1 MKKLVFWFVR
11 QPYLLLTLAAMIWGS
26 NAIAGKLAVGHISPA
41 LLVSMR
47 WIFAAMVV
55 LPLAWPHLK
64 RDWPTIKPRL
74 PFLFVL
80 GTMGFTLFNNIMYL
94 ALYYTSAINVGIEQ
108 ASMPLMIFLLNFIL
122 FRIKTN
128 YLQITG
134 FTLTLVGVVI
144 AVTNGDP
151 LGIFSQSTNFG
162 DLIMLVAVAC
172 YAGYSVAL
180 KNKPDIHWLS
190 LVSVLGVSALITS
203 FLFTGL
209 EFYRDE
215 LVLPNWYAAGI
226 VIYIAIFPSLIA
238 QISWI
243 RGLEMVGSN
252 RGSLFINFVPVFSSA
267 FAIILLGE
275 QFHLYHAL
283 ALCLVVGGVA
293 LAEYKIINPH

>member
-1 MKKLVFWFVR
+1 MQKLIFWFVR

-26 NAIAGKLAVGHISPA
+26 NAIAGKLAVGQISPA

-47 WIFAAMVV
+47 WIFAAMVI

-64 RDWPTIKPRL
+64 RDWPTIKQHL

-94 ALYYTSAINVGIEQ
+94 ALYHTSAINVGIEQ

-128 YLQITG
+128 YLQLTG

-144 AVTNGDP
+144 AITNGDP
-151 LGIFSQSTNFG
+151 LGIFSRSTNFG

-203 FLFTGL
+203 FLFTGF
-209 EFYRDE
+209 EFYRGD
-215 LVLPNWYAAGI
+215 LVLPNWYATGI

-267 FAIILLGE
+267 FAIILLRE
-275 QFHLYHAL
+275 QFHLFHAL
-283 ALCLVVGGVA
+283 ALCLVVGGVW
-293 LAEYKIINPH
+293 LAQH

>member
-1 MKKLVFWFVR
+1 MQKLIFWFVR

-47 WIFAAMVV
+47 WIFAAMVI
-55 LPLAWPHLK
+55 LPMAWPHLK
-64 RDWPTIKPRL
+64 KDWPTIKRHL
-74 PFLFVL
+74 PFLFFL
-80 GTMGFTLFNNIMYL
+80 GSLGFTFFNNIMYL
-94 ALYYTSAINVGIEQ
+94 ALYHTSAINVGIEQ
-108 ASMPLMIFLLNFIL
+108 ASMPLMIFLLNFFL

-128 YLQITG
+128 SLQLIG

-144 AVTNGDP
+144 VITNGNP

-162 DLIMLVAVAC
+162 DLIMLIAVAC

-203 FLFTGL
+203 FFFTGF
-209 EFYRDE
+209 EVYRGD
-215 LVLPNWYAAGI
+215 LVLPNWYATGI

-238 QISWI
+238 QIAWI

-283 ALCLVVGGVA
+283 ALGLVVGGVA
-293 LAEYKIINPH
+293 LAQYKIKS

>member
-1 MKKLVFWFVR
+1 MQKLILWFVR
-11 QPYLLLTLAAMIWGS
+11 QPYLLLILAAMLWGS

-47 WIFAAMVV
+47 WIFAAMVI

-64 RDWPTIKPRL
+64 KDWPTIKLHL
-74 PFLFVL
+74 PFLFFL
-80 GTMGFTLFNNIMYL
+80 GSLGFTFFNNIMYL

-108 ASMPLMIFLLNFIL
+108 ASMPLMIFLLNFFL

-128 YLQITG
+128 SLQLIG
-134 FTLTLVGVVI
+134 FTLTLIGVVI
-144 AVTNGDP
+144 AITNGDP
-151 LGIFSQSTNFG
+151 LGIFSRSTNFG
-162 DLIMLVAVAC
+162 DLIMLIAVAC

-203 FLFTGL
+203 FFFTGF
-209 EFYRDE
+209 EVYRGD
-215 LVLPNWYAAGI
+215 LVLPNWYATGI

-238 QISWI
+238 QIAWI

-275 QFHLYHAL
+275 KFHLYHAF

-293 LAEYKIINPH
+293 LAQYKIKN